1 MWDIPLDTHR
11 CVTQISAL
19 ICPLPLTQVQLKGD
33 EEQSVF
39 VSPVGAD
46 SVKRGYLY
54 AKDFD
59 DLVRCVEAWKYGGVS
74 SENGQHEML
83 MRVGMWGCEM

>member
-1 MWDIPLDTHR
+1 MSHLLAVGAVPQVLTTTSCSPRPPLK
-11 CVTQISAL
+11 
-19 ICPLPLTQVQLKGD
+19 CPLPPSKVQLKGD

-59 DLVRCVEAWKYGGVS
+59 DLVRCVEVWKY
-74 SENGQHEML
+74 
-83 MRVGMWGCEM
+83 